1 MYNHIRL
8 RKSFTIVLYFFLMSK
23 LCTNLVF
30 SQPVSL
36 EDIKSTLDEQNK
48 ILTQQKTTID
58 KLRNQNKSLE
68 NLIETYSNEYDSEEI
83 YSDFEQNKEWAFSF
97 SYRTAYRFGDWV
109 SAIQTQNNGSIS
121 TLNVEEPQFWMN
133 GGAISVRSPWLPNT
147 SFIFS
152 GLYGNSRSNATSI
165 NTIPI
170 QEDFPKID
178 SLAITANGEVEGD
191 LIDIE
196 FLVRTSIENT
206 NANWTVGFQ
215 YIQYDFTTILSSNSI
230 FFPPEQAVQNTKQQ
244 YFLPKVGLGGYF
256 ELAENHRLFSN
267 SLFALGYGKF
277 SGFGV
282 SEDQF
287 LVGVDINVGY
297 QWLIS
302 RSFSLSPR
310 YRFQG
315 LYVDTKENLVFR
327 DQFFIIHGPELTLT
341 YHF

>member
-1 MYNHIRL
+1 
-8 RKSFTIVLYFFLMSK
+8 MSK
-23 LCTNLVF
+23 LCTNSVL
-30 SQPVSL
+30 SKPVSL

-48 ILTQQKTTID
+48 ILTQQKITID
-58 KLRNQNKSLE
+58 NLRNQNKNLE
-68 NLIETYSNEYDSEEI
+68 KLIETYKNEYNDYDNEEL
-83 YSDFEQNKEWAFSF
+83 YSNSEQNIEWAFDF
-97 SYRTAYRFGDWV
+97 SYRTAYRSGDWV
-109 SAIQTQNNGSIS
+109 SSISNSNNEESIS

-133 GGAISVRSPWLPNT
+133 GAAISVRSPWLPNT
-147 SFIFS
+147 SFIFT
-152 GLYGNSRSNATSI
+152 GLYGNSRSDVTYI
-165 NTIPI
+165 KTIPR

-178 SLAITANGEVEGD
+178 SVAITANGGVGSS

-196 FLVRTSIENT
+196 FLARTSIENT

-215 YIQYDFTTILSSNSI
+215 YIQYDFTTTLSSNSI
-230 FFPPEQAVQNTKQQ
+230 FFPPEQAVQKTKQQ

-256 ELAENHRLFSN
+256 ELAENHRFFSN
-267 SLFALGYGKF
+267 SLFTLGYGKF
-277 SGFGV
+277 AGFGI

-302 RSFSLSPR
+302 RNFSLSPR

-315 LYVDTKENLVFR
+315 LYVSSKENLIFR
-327 DQFFIIHGPELTLT
+327 DQFFIIHGPELNLT